1 VSGAAAGA
9 LLSGVRRRPGRLL
22 LTGVAITVA
31 TVFAAGTLLLSE
43 TLRGYLAARTQVT
56 PVAAAAVVHPG
67 GSLAADPGLVA
78 AVAGVPGVDTAI
90 GHWTAVLPVAGGGP
104 PTTWQL
110 QSDPMT
116 GPLSRLGPP
125 TAGRLPTGPDQVLVG
140 AATAERTGVRPGA
153 ALTVTP
159 AAGPPRTVTVTGVVR
174 VPLEGLDL
182 LVGLPDA
189 VGALGGELDQV
200 DVLADAGT
208 APAALVERIGPAIGD
223 PDAVRTG
230 AQQRVAEAENASETV
245 SDVLIG
251 VGIFVG
257 LAMVAAAVVVASTFR
272 ILLTQRRTQFA
283 LLRCVGARRG
293 QVLRAVLLEALV
305 TGLVAGALGVAVA
318 VLAGYGLVAALA
330 ATGTADAPA
339 LVVSWPGM
347 AGCLLLAVLSTV
359 LAAVGPAL
367 AAARIPP
374 LAALRAAGAGESG
387 APPAVRRLV
396 LAGLLVAIAVAAGVG
411 AFALSGPQ
419 TGGPALLLLAGSGLV
434 AFAALLA
441 AGPLLVRALAATL
454 GRAVSALGGA
464 PGRLATA
471 NAGQVPRRTAAT
483 ISVLALGVG
492 LTSALL
498 VALSSTEG
506 YARAEIADRFP
517 AEIVVATPD
526 AAALAGRLGA
536 DPAVVVVPVG
546 DSAVGVDPAPGTDGV
561 AARRAVE
568 TALAGQTGA
577 VVQYA
582 GDVRHEVETQ
592 LATMRAIGLA
602 LVGMTVLVAVVGVAV
617 TLMLSVTERTR
628 ETGLLRALGLTRAG
642 ARRTVAWEAA
652 LAGAG
657 AALLGAVIGGLYGL
671 LGARVLRVGDQLEP
685 AVLPQ
690 LAGLV
695 VGVVALAV
703 LAAVLPAAR
712 AGRVPPIRALLEV

>member
-1 VSGAAAGA
+1 MGAAAG
-9 LLSGVRRRPGRLL
+9 GGMGGPRRRPGRLL

-43 TLRGYLAARTQVT
+43 TLRGYLADRSQVT
-56 PVAAAAVVHPG
+56 PAAAAAVVHPTG
-67 GSLAADPGLVA
+67 TLAAGADLVA
-78 AVAGVPGVDTAI
+78 AVAAVRGVDAAV
-90 GHWTAVLPVAGGGP
+90 GHRSAVLPVGGAGP
-104 PTTWQL
+104 ATTWQL
-110 QSDPMT
+110 DSDPMA
-116 GPLSRLGPP
+116 GPLSRLGPL
-125 TAGRLPTGPDQVLVG
+125 TVGRLPTGPDQVLVG
-140 AATAERTGVRPGA
+140 STTAGRTGVRPGTT
-153 ALTVTP
+153 LTVPP
-159 AAGPPRTVTVTGVVR
+159 AVGRPRPVTATGVVR
-174 VPLEGLDL
+174 PPVEGLDM
-182 LVGLPDA
+182 LVGLPEA
-189 VGALGGELDQV
+189 VGALGGELDQI
-200 DVLADAGT
+200 DVLADPGT
-208 APAALVERIGPAIGD
+208 TAAALVGRIGSAIGD
-223 PDAVRTG
+223 PHAVRTG
-230 AQQRVAEAENASETV
+230 AAQRVAEAEDTSETV
-245 SDVLIG
+245 SDVLVG
-251 VGIFVG
+251 VGIFAG

-293 QVLRAVLLEALV
+293 QVLRAVLVEAVV
-305 TGLVAGALGVAVA
+305 TGLVAGAVGGGLA
-318 VLAGYGLVAALA
+318 VLAGFGVTSALA
-330 ATGTADAPA
+330 ATGADTPQ
-339 LVVSWPGM
+339 LVLPWPGL
-347 AGCLLLAVLSTV
+347 AGCLALAVLATV

-411 AFALSGPQ
+411 AFALSGPE

-441 AGPLLVRALAATL
+441 AGPLLVRGLAATL

-526 AAALAGRLGA
+526 SAALAARLRA

-546 DSAVGVDPAPGTDGV
+546 DSAVGVDPAPGVDEA

-568 TALAGQTGA
+568 TALG
-577 VVQYA
+577 
-582 GDVRHEVETQ
+582 
-592 LATMRAIGLA
+592 
-602 LVGMTVLVAVVGVAV
+602 
-617 TLMLSVTERTR
+617 
-628 ETGLLRALGLTRAG
+628 
-642 ARRTVAWEAA
+642 
-652 LAGAG
+652 
-657 AALLGAVIGGLYGL
+657 
-671 LGARVLRVGDQLEP
+671 
-685 AVLPQ
+685 
-690 LAGLV
+690 
-695 VGVVALAV
+695 
-703 LAAVLPAAR
+703 
-712 AGRVPPIRALLEV
+712 